1 MATSLRLVIAP
12 GLAHRLAPIWV
23 EDSRCAACRADRL
36 RTAVGRAAHGAR
48 RIGAIR
54 IGVLALRLPI
64 YRVELLGRPVELIT
78 RPTFGNAARVL
89 AIVPAAADDEL
100 ELEASTRALLETALP
115 EAELNELALELLAA
129 RDDEALENFLGK
141 VFRSVKRAVG
151 GAAKGVSR
159 MVAAVDRR
167 IGKAIDTVNKF
178 VPVKSI
184 INLTPYGMT
193 RNLVS
198 SAGRVLGG
206 ENVFKVAGQF
216 VRSGIKD
223 IGEAAQLASMV
234 TSFVPGVG
242 TGVAAALGAASALA
256 AGKPITEAVLSAA
269 SAAIPGGAIARAA
282 FDTAT
287 GLIKGQSLG
296 EAALGAVR
304 NRIPGGP
311 AAQAAFDAGLALA
324 RGQSLQKAALA
335 GAGRLL
341 PPSPFAASALS
352 FASKVAS
359 GANLQDAALSAAG
372 KAALSRITPKRELEW
387 ELPGPTRLLLA
398 S

>member
-1 MATSLRLVIAP
+1 M
-12 GLAHRLAPIWV
+12 
-23 EDSRCAACRADRL
+23 
-36 RTAVGRAAHGAR
+36 GRAAHGAR

-304 NRIPGGP
+304 NRIPGG
-311 AAQAAFDAGLALA
+311 
-324 RGQSLQKAALA
+324 A